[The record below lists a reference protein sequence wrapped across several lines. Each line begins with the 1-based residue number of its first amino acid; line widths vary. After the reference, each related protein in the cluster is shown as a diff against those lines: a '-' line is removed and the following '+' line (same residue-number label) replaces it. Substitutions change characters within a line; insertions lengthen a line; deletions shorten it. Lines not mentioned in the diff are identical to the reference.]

1 MINKTK
7 KNNNEKKE
15 QYYFSDSTQSWIIRF
30 QKEND
35 IKKRNRIYEKY
46 IHNAFYELATNLITV
61 YGFKCSGEI
70 NDHFKHDCITF
81 LFEAINKWDSQKG
94 TKAFSY
100 FNVVAKN
107 WLTIHSRRLYKI
119 SNRSIDIFENEHMT
133 QEEKESLKFH
143 CTLEMDEIND
153 DLPPI
158 KEAFDKIFQILDDNI
173 KEEKDIKCLSAIKQL
188 YENIDNIEFFN
199 KRAIFV
205 YLREI
210 SGLNSVELSSSLSTI
225 RKCYRKYVGF
235 NKQIDF
241 LNFNE
246 E

>member
-1 MINKTK
+1 MNKKTK
-7 KNNNEKKE
+7 KNKEEKE
-15 QYYFSDSTQSWIIRF
+15 EYYFNDATQYWIIKF
-30 QKEND
+30 QKEQD
-35 IKKRNRIYEKY
+35 IKKRNKIYEKY

-61 YGFKCSGEI
+61 YGFKCAGEV

-81 LFEAINKWDSQKG
+81 LFEAINKWDSEKG

-119 SNRSIDIFENEHMT
+119 SNRNIDIIENEGMT
-133 QEEKESLKFH
+133 QEEKESLKNH
-143 CTLEMDEIND
+143 CTLEMAEIND
-153 DLPPI
+153 DLPSI
-158 KEAFDKIFQILDDNI
+158 KEAFKQIFLLLDESI

-210 SGLNSVELSSSLSTI
+210 SGLSSTELSSSLSAI

-241 LNFNE
+241 LNFSE